1 MTLSLIWFVIWR
13 IHNSAAAD
21 QSVSAAAVRESSLRE
36 LQPTPRELIIN
47 HIQDILARTT
57 QPVKANKQN
66 KEEHAMPNLF

>member
-13 IHNSAAAD
+13 IHQSATAH
-21 QSVSAAAVRESSLRE
+21 QPVSAAAIRESSLRR

-47 HIQDILARTT
+47 HIQDILAQYT

-66 KEEHAMPNLF
+66 KEEHAMPNIV